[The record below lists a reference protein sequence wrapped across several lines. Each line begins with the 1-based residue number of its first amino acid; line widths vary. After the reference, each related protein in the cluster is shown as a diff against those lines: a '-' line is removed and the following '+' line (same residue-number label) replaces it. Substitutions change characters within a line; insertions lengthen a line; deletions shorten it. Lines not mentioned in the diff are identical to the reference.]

1 MTAKRDKIVF
11 TIPIVIEPDDGEFHA
26 YSPLLKGLH
35 VGGETEEEA
44 LKNAKD
50 AAVAYLI
57 SLIKHGDPIPI
68 GIIHTEK
75 PSLKEFIG
83 FKSHL
88 SKHRVDLIK
97 VAV

>member
-1 MTAKRDKIVF
+1 MTGKKNKIVL
-11 TIPIVIEPDDGEFHA
+11 TIPIVIEPDSGEFHA

-57 SLIKHGDPIPI
+57 SLIKYGDPLPI
-68 GIIHTEK
+68 NNISTDE
-75 PSLKEFIG
+75 
-83 FKSHL
+83 
-88 SKHRVDLIK
+88 LIN
-97 VAV
+97 

>member
-1 MTAKRDKIVF
+1 MTGKRNKIVF
-11 TIPIVIEPDDGEFHA
+11 TIPIIIEPDDGEFHA

-57 SLIKHGDPIPI
+57 SLIKHGDPLPI
-68 GIIHTEK
+68 NNISADE
-75 PSLKEFIG
+75 
-83 FKSHL
+83 
-88 SKHRVDLIK
+88 LIN
-97 VAV
+97 